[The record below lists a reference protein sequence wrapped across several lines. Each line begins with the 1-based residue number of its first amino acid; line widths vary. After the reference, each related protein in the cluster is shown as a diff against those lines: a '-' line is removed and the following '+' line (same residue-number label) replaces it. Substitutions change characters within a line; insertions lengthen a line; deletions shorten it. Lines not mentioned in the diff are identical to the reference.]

1 MTHDA
6 SQTIPPSYPEN
17 RGCPYEL
24 PDGYR
29 RLRDEG
35 EPLRLVTIAG
45 GRSAWVVT
53 NFDVARRLLTDPRM
67 SSDRT
72 RPEYPRGNAAR
83 TEGRRDER
91 PTLLAMDPPEHD
103 RQRRMLTGKFS
114 AKKMGLLREDI
125 ERIVHGYLDSM
136 LEAGSPADLV
146 ADFALPVPSS
156 VICLLLGVPDLDH
169 GFFQE
174 KSRQLL
180 QGTDAT
186 TVRAALQGLGDY
198 FDSLVTKLQREPA
211 TGVMGE
217 LVADQLAAGDLTR
230 QDVFAMGGML
240 LVAGHETTASMAS
253 LGMVSL
259 LDHPDQLDTLRADRS
274 LIPGAV
280 EELLRFLS
288 IAGIVTTRVAAS
300 DIDVDG
306 QLIRSGEVVII
317 DNFIANRDG
326 VAFQKPDVLDVRRAD
341 RRHIAFGYGIHQC
354 LGQHLA
360 RLELEIIFNALL
372 DRVPTL
378 RLAEPTEQLR
388 LRPGNTIFGVERV
401 PVAW

>member
-1 MTHDA
+1 
-6 SQTIPPSYPEN
+6 
-17 RGCPYEL
+17 
-24 PDGYR
+24 
-29 RLRDEG
+29 
-35 EPLRLVTIAG
+35 VTIAG

-230 QDVFAMGGML
+230 QDVVAMGGML

-253 LGMVSL
+253 LGMISL